1 MTTKK
6 IKGFTIVELLIS
18 LAITAMIMTSVAF
31 ALNASFDNYGENKKI
46 YQAVNNARQALT
58 RMTSEMRTAMVNP
71 ANSTDQSFCTLTWLP
86 DVSKPDV
93 TYRYESDESKLYLNS
108 GGVDY
113 LLCDNV
119 TAMTFKKDL
128 NTTVPADVKSVVI
141 SMTVQAGDVSQTLS
155 AAAIIRK
162 VLN

>member
-18 LAITAMIMTSVAF
+18 LAITAMIMVSVAF

-46 YQAVNNARQALT
+46 YQAVNNGRQALT
-58 RMTSEMRTAMVNP
+58 RITTEMRTALVD
-71 ANSTDQSFCTLTWLP
+71 ANTANQSACTLILP
-86 DVSKPDV
+86 DTSII

-108 GGVDY
+108 GGNDY

-119 TAMTFKKDL
+119 TAMTFKKSQDRL
-128 NTTVPADVKSVVI
+128 PSVTDVTSVVI